1 MGFLQ
6 YLINLND
13 EKDFLNEMETY
24 RSLKADIEDGIEAIK
39 NGYDI
44 CNKGKKT
51 EEKCFYYEYIDGEG
65 KRLYRTIDD
74 WKLAWTK
81 TIYDNQLDII
91 NFINRIKSEWLEY
104 VDETGDTDISWNQM
118 LELFNHDDL
127 VREINPESTY
137 LHEEYPEV
145 FFHNFSDKP
154 ILY

>member
-6 YLINLND
+6 YLINLNS

-24 RSLKADIEDGIEAIK
+24 RSLKADIAEGIDAIK

-44 CNKGKKT
+44 SNKGKQK
-51 EEKCFYYEYIDGEG
+51 EKKCFYYEYTDGKG

-74 WKLAWTK
+74 WKLAWTQI
-81 TIYDNQLDII
+81 IYDNQRDITDI
-91 NFINRIKSEWLEY
+91 LNRIKDEWLEY
-104 VDETGDTDISWNQM
+104 VDKTGDTDLSWNQM

-127 VREINPESTY
+127 VREINSESKY

-145 FFHNFSDKP
+145 FFHDFSDNP
-154 ILY
+154 IL